1 MSKVNHKMGLHAVT
15 DNIKVVKILQPNG
28 LVFKPTKSVV
38 LFIFDTAAQESSL
51 MYLQGKRMFTFPVFR
66 YPTII
71 SDYLIRMSVS
81 EPISIALNISER
93 KRVEKNN
100 LAHTCVYNK
109 AIGGL
114 QIRGKVSRDST
125 RGGPSNSFDKKKGV
139 GRHSPFGQNPQRNID
154 GCSQLLQAF
163 DVFCQFI

>member
-1 MSKVNHKMGLHAVT
+1 
-15 DNIKVVKILQPNG
+15 
-28 LVFKPTKSVV
+28 
-38 LFIFDTAAQESSL
+38 

-109 AIGGL
+109 TISFL
-114 QIRGKVSRDST
+114 LVYLKKYLPFPFLPST
-125 RGGPSNSFDKKKGV
+125 PSQSLECLAD
-139 GRHSPFGQNPQRNID
+139 RAPTIS
-154 GCSQLLQAF
+154 LA
-163 DVFCQFI
+163 